1 MATTTTSAFWRLR
14 GRSRSEA
21 DEADTILWQDGVGLA
36 VAQLVDGWR
45 AVASGQ
51 RLGHLRRDALQPL
64 TLAALCG
71 CGWQGEEWRGLG
83 RQARR
88 EVT

>member
-36 VAQLVDGWR
+36 VTQPIEGWR
-45 AVASGQ
+45 AVTSGQ
-51 RLGHLRRDALQPL
+51 WLGHLRRDALQPPA
-64 TLAALCG
+64 LAPLRG
-71 CGWQGEEWRGLG
+71 CGWHGEEWRWLG